1 MNDNEKVKAMIG
13 DAKEQTNKSI
23 WKFLDELSAN
33 RLIYSTHLKGFET
46 ELFDNDIFIYAGVVH
61 KNIAN
66 MLVVCIDQC
75 NTKDEIADEDTTYY
89 GSGRYASQEEMRPS
103 PVWQLSY
110 SMSIMKSRLESH
122 NFGALTYGILLTKS
136 NILNKKEVK
145 KDWNNESVNV
155 IDGIQCYSDK
165 SIVINENGHLD
176 AKAFVDAILI
186 KDDAQYCN
194 KKDQELYEE
203 DNGYS
208 DTLDKLL
215 REGMVKDEE
224 DNVMIIRKT

>member
-1 MNDNEKVKAMIG
+1 MSDHAKIKAMI
-13 DAKEQTNKSI
+13 DEAKEQTKESI

-46 ELFDNDIFIYAGVVH
+46 EFFDNDIFIYAGVLY
-61 KNIAN
+61 KYIAN
-66 MLVVCIDQC
+66 VLVVCIDQC

-110 SMSIMKSRLESH
+110 SMSIMRRRLESH
-122 NFGALTYGILLTKS
+122 NLGASIYGILLTKS
-136 NILNKKEVK
+136 NILNKKEVQN
-145 KDWNNESVNV
+145 DWNNRSVNV
-155 IDGIQCYSDK
+155 IDGIHFFSDK
-165 SIVINENGHLD
+165 RIVINDNNHLE

-194 KKDQELYEE
+194 EKDQELYEE

-215 REGMVKDEE
+215 REDLVKNEE
-224 DNVMIIRKT
+224 DNVVIIRKT